1 MRAEQKD
8 RHLGNFCISHRPWA
22 HSRRPLKAQDPTHTT
37 HRRHLQTQVPTAVG
51 WVGSS
56 VEMQS
61 GGPRR
66 KRENRSALQQQEC
79 RTGASLQRL
88 TPDVTLI
95 DSGFK
100 SDWTGI
106 PFRDFCSGGRG
117 HVDGD
122 RLGTARRGEEE
133 ADLVSSASRPVAV
146 RGNKC
151 TLKPPQELDL
161 SGHLRAL
168 S

>member
-1 MRAEQKD
+1 
-8 RHLGNFCISHRPWA
+8 
-22 HSRRPLKAQDPTHTT
+22 
-37 HRRHLQTQVPTAVG
+37 
-51 WVGSS
+51 
-56 VEMQS
+56 MQS

-66 KRENRSALQQQEC
+66 KRENRNALQQQER

-106 PFRDFCSGGRG
+106 PFRDFCSVGKD

-151 TLKPPQELDL
+151 SLKPPQELDL
-161 SGHLRAL
+161 SDDLRAL

>member
-1 MRAEQKD
+1 MGGRGGREKIAV
-8 RHLGNFCISHRPWA
+8 
-22 HSRRPLKAQDPTHTT
+22 RRSNK
-37 HRRHLQTQVPTAVG
+37 
-51 WVGSS
+51 
-56 VEMQS
+56 
-61 GGPRR
+61 
-66 KRENRSALQQQEC
+66 SAG
-79 RTGASLQRL
+79 RGASLQRL
-88 TPDVTLI
+88 MPDVTLI
-95 DSGFK
+95 DGGFK

-133 ADLVSSASRPVAV
+133 ADLVSSAPRPVAV

-151 TLKPPQELDL
+151 TLKPPQELDS
-161 SGHLRAL
+161 SGDLRAL